1 MKKALKIAAG
11 ILVVLALAFLV
22 LELSLDKMVLK
33 GVNAAGPAALG
44 VPVALEDVDISLVRG
59 KASLK
64 NLHIGNPEGYKTDG
78 LFDLGSISVDVDNS
92 TLLSDTIVVREIA
105 IEGLALTFEKGLLDN
120 NLNAL
125 IEQLSAGQ
133 EKEAGKEADAK
144 EEKTKKEKKTAK
156 KVVIEKLSISGSKMN
171 FSITGAAALTG
182 GGAIPIPLPPITLT
196 DLGKE
201 KEGMT
206 PVEAV
211 QSVLKAILG
220 AAGTAIAGAGDLLGD
235 AGKAVGA
242 GALAVGEGAVDAGK
256 AVVDGTVDAGKAVVG
271 GTVEAGKAVVDGAAG
286 ALKAINPFDKK
297 D

>member
-1 MKKALKIAAG
+1 MKKTAKIAVG
-11 ILVVLALAFLV
+11 ILVVLALVFVV

-44 VPVALEDVDISLVRG
+44 VPVTLEDADISLVRG

-64 NLHIGNPEGYKTDG
+64 NLHVGNPEGYKTDG
-78 LFDLGSISVDVDNS
+78 LFDLGSISVDVDNAS
-92 TLLSDTIVVREIA
+92 LLSDTIVVRAIA
-105 IEGLALTFEKGLLDN
+105 IEGMALTFEKGLLDN

-125 IEQLSAGQ
+125 IEQLSAGK
-133 EKEAGKEADAK
+133 EEEAGEEGDAK
-144 EEKTKKEKKTAK
+144 AEKSKKEKKPAK
-156 KVVIEKLSISGSKMN
+156 KVVIEKLSITGSQMN

-235 AGKAVGA
+235 AGKAVGE

-256 AVVDGTVDAGKAVVG
+256 AVVGGTVDAGKAVVG
-271 GTVEAGKAVVDGAAG
+271 GTVDAGKAVVDGAAG
-286 ALKAINPFDKK
+286 ALKAINPFDEK

>member
-133 EKEAGKEADAK
+133 EEAAGKEANAK
-144 EEKTKKEKKTAK
+144 EEKTGKEKKPAK

-235 AGKAVGA
+235 AGKAVGE

-271 GTVEAGKAVVDGAAG
+271 GTVDAGKAVVDGAAG